1 MLLREDSR
9 SKNQLLRRI
18 LGSSVGRSKLCA
30 RRGAGYNPKRIS
42 NCHASSRIS
51 SGMPLPVMVDI
62 PIATLFAVANFGVL
76 RIRLSCNRSSD
87 RLSRYR
93 YAPSSDATAAPQ
105 RLP

>member
-62 PIATLFAVANFGVL
+62 PIATLFAVANFGVC
-76 RIRLSCNRSSD
+76 RIRLTQKRSWA

-93 YAPSSDATAAPQ
+93 YAAP
-105 RLP
+105 RDVTGAP